1 VEDVRVVEAVGRKG
15 AIQTEVQFRAYEVI
29 KGASHF
35 QQSLLMVSLLGGT
48 LHGQTLHVAGM
59 PTFVK
64 GMEAVVFLE
73 TTSTGFALTGL
84 HQGLFVIEDAP
95 QGEVERVVSQRP
107 SGAAIARHGPSG
119 QFILGASA
127 PLTRHHP
134 LNAFLEEVRH
144 HVAKQHTQ
152 RPTRP

>member
-1 VEDVRVVEAVGRKG
+1 MTRWISTLSLLLSILVMPPSADATVVLEVGLEEMSHASALVFHGVVEDVRV
-15 AIQTEVQFRAYEVI
+15 
-29 KGASHF
+29 
-35 QQSLLMVSLLGGT
+35 
-48 LHGQTLHVAGM
+48 
-59 PTFVK
+59 VK
-64 GMEAVVFLE
+64 GMEAVVLLE
-73 TTSTGFALTGL
+73 TTSTGFARTGL